1 LGLDGEYHRDR
12 HGACLRER
20 NRGGRFL
27 SLPTADRDFM
37 TIAAAAS
44 GGGFFCGC
52 PRSVHPSDCHHRPR
66 AGDLDRK
73 NATPFRIGMAGT
85 SPAMTS

>member
-12 HGACLRER
+12 HGACLRQR

-44 GGGFFCGC
+44 GGGFFLRL
-52 PRSVHPSDCHHRPR
+52 P
-66 AGDLDRK
+66 A
-73 NATPFRIGMAGT
+73 IGSPLRLS
-85 SPAMTS
+85 SPASCR